1 MSQKKE
7 NKPCNGQF
15 SKEAGQQKKGR
26 KQNSGFGAGQE
37 KGGSRPE
44 NKPVRNMAPAL
55 WEKRRGRIMV

>member
-26 KQNSGFGAGQE
+26 KQNSGFGAG
-37 KGGSRPE
+37 
-44 NKPVRNMAPAL
+44 
-55 WEKRRGRIMV
+55 RGRASIMWRYGVDSAVLCVSV

>member
-26 KQNSGFGAGQE
+26 KQNSGFGTGQE
-37 KGGSRPE
+37 KGGE
-44 NKPVRNMAPAL
+44 QTGK
-55 WEKRRGRIMV
+55 

>member
-37 KGGSRPE
+37 KG
-44 NKPVRNMAPAL
+44 
-55 WEKRRGRIMV
+55 RRADRKINPLETWPRRFS

>member
-7 NKPCNGQF
+7 NKPCNGHF

-37 KGGSRPE
+37 KGGE
-44 NKPVRNMAPAL
+44 QTGK
-55 WEKRRGRIMV
+55 

>member
-37 KGGSRPE
+37 RAASRPE

-55 WEKRRGRIMV
+55 WEKRRGRTVV